1 MERIVDE
8 TKNDELYKVVQRKDQ
23 SIGNHDGMCYI
34 QETHMGESENPF
46 YGCCMDEGAES
57 IDNRTH

>member
-46 YGCCMDEGAES
+46 YGCCMCWIS
-57 IDNRTH
+57 V